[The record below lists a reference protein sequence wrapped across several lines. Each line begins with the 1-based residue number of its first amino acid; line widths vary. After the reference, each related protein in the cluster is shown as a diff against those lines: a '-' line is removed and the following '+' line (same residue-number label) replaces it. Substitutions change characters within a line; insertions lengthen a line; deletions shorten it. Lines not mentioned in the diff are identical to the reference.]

1 MAVAKELQR
10 WKWVCKVCGKEIYD
24 VTRRSNLTPRD
35 TLPDGSKPRALA
47 HMIVHAKGIPLPG
60 GVCPVC
66 GKKGRSEYHAWM
78 HLAQAHPD
86 VALETMVKNGIP
98 APEAVPITVPREDFY
113 AWAEDILRKAESE
126 KGTEEADTTKT
137 VSPKVIQ
144 GAEKVAR
151 ATPRSRKKKKVEVV
165 VGGEEAQAE
174 TVPVKEEG
182 EVMAEEEVT
191 ALPARQDGEAAGPV
205 PGREEAK
212 EFSSESM
219 LRHLRTARFASAHAD
234 EEEVPEGEEEEPEE
248 EVYQP
253 WARSRGGDE
262 DAEIE
267 GELEEVARPRVRRE
281 GTIGRGGKM
290 AIVAVLGLAV
300 AGAALYGWRKL
311 RSNARS
317 TRLPVGNVL
326 QTGTGSPTATKAAT
340 QETAAGSTAAS
351 AQDNPLAGAQGIVMI
366 DGRGAVGKEY
376 ADRKHLFL

>member
-35 TLPDGSKPRALA
+35 TLPDGSKPRALQ
-47 HMIVHAKGIPLPG
+47 HMLIHAKEIPLPG

-137 VSPKVIQ
+137 VSPKV
-144 GAEKVAR
+144 AR
-151 ATPRSRKKKKVEVV
+151 GTSRRAKKKEVEVV
-165 VGGEEAQAE
+165 VAGKDPEADTGPAREGEE
-174 TVPVKEEG
+174 

-191 ALPARQDGEAAGPV
+191 ALPVRQDGEAAGPV
-205 PGREEAK
+205 PEREEDK

-281 GTIGRGGKM
+281 GAIGRGGKM